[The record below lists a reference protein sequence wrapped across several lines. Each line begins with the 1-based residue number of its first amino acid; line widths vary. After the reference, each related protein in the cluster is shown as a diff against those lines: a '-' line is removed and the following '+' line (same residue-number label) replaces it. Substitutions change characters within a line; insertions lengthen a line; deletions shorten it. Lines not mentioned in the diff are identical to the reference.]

1 MLAIAVGMAAPD
13 EVGVGTGDVALEG
26 VDGMVGVLE
35 AVDDTLTGVLTET
48 EGTEGVELGGLMLL
62 TGDVELDAPEE
73 VLWELEAALLADELP
88 ETDELEV
95 LRRKYSRWAN
105 ASRARR
111 RALSSY
117 IGDCKGEE
125 NGKLT
130 SFHVLD
136 GWQVLEWKLGLCAD
150 IAQQDV

>member
-95 LRRKYSRWAN
+95 LRRKSDGIRIVIYQQRV
-105 ASRARR
+105 
-111 RALSSY
+111 
-117 IGDCKGEE
+117 
-125 NGKLT
+125 LT
-130 SFHVLD
+130 
-136 GWQVLEWKLGLCAD
+136 QVLPMGERESS
-150 IAQQDV
+150 